1 MRAAGPF
8 LYSFIALF
16 EAGTNPL
23 LDNKH
28 YTTNHKF
35 RVDAGLKSVWRRD
48 HIFNFLTRYKRAGNR
63 NSAGISGRRC
73 ARRRR
78 TPGPTGA
85 GGYKP
90 RLPFP
95 FSRRGSSRPAKDSST
110 GTPSGK
116 RAQGTGGK
124 SRPLRERVHVPLEV
138 VPQNRAKALKIKK
151 KI

>member
-73 ARRRR
+73 ARRRA
-78 TPGPTGA
+78 A
-85 GGYKP
+85 G
-90 RLPFP
+90 
-95 FSRRGSSRPAKDSST
+95 RGSEVIRQVVERSHGGNRVEKRRFEDGDGGLSRV
-110 GTPSGK
+110 
-116 RAQGTGGK
+116 Q
-124 SRPLRERVHVPLEV
+124 V
-138 VPQNRAKALKIKK
+138 
-151 KI
+151 